1 MHRACGLCEKP
12 SCSVLRSKEGGAQ
25 WESQDAV
32 MGQAHMLALLWPFF
46 CSVLKT
52 SWQGQHSHQV
62 RALLLT
68 WQVGP
73 WGGAPGRWGPGAGHL
88 AGVGATG
95 HLTRCHTL
103 LSLCRGCHFCVSPEH
118 GQNPWI
124 IVLQSLKKRSM
135 RKKAKVILD
144 LGVQSHQWE
153 ANSHPQASDVL
164 RRSFWWEGQ

>member
-118 GQNPWI
+118 GPESMDNSSS
-124 IVLQSLKKRSM
+124 VTEEKKHA
-135 RKKAKVILD
+135 KKGK
-144 LGVQSHQWE
+144 G
-153 ANSHPQASDVL
+153 NSGPGSAVPSVGGKLSPSGLRCPQT
-164 RRSFWWEGQ
+164 